1 MIQSSSGYLHLPNLL
16 FISPAAAYLGL
27 FPTHPQRSI
36 PPARDLIQMADS
48 KQLQDRIALITGASR
63 GIGRAVALAFAK
75 EGAHTILL
83 ARTRGALEALD
94 DEIQSLGGTCTLLPI
109 NLAKSDKIEGIGP
122 TILDRWGKLDI
133 LVANAGILGPLSP
146 LGHISEKDWR
156 AVLEINVT
164 ANWRLIRTLDPLL
177 RLSDAG
183 RAIFVT
189 SGASR
194 SCRAYWGPYSVSKAA
209 LEALAKTYAKEV
221 ETTNVKANML
231 SPGAVA
237 TGMRAQAYPGEDP
250 ERLTQPEA
258 LTDLFIVM
266 AAAEF
271 DQNGKVIDF
280 VR

>member
-1 MIQSSSGYLHLPNLL
+1 MSEQ
-16 FISPAAAYLGL
+16 
-27 FPTHPQRSI
+27 
-36 PPARDLIQMADS
+36 
-48 KQLQDRIALITGASR
+48 KQLHDRIALITGASR
-63 GIGRAVALAFAK
+63 GIGRAVALAFAR

-83 ARTRGALEALD
+83 ARTRGALEELD
-94 DEIQSLGGTCTLLPI
+94 DEIQSLGETCTLLPM

-156 AVLEINVT
+156 DVFETNLT
-164 ANWRLIRTLDPLL
+164 ANWRLIRTMDPLL

-209 LEALAKTYAKEV
+209 LEALVKTYANEV
-221 ETTNVKANML
+221 ESTNVKANL
-231 SPGAVA
+231 LAPGAVA
-237 TGMRAQAYPGEDP
+237 TNMRAQAFPGEDP
-250 ERLTQPEA
+250 ERLPKPEA
-258 LTDLFIVM
+258 LTDLFLVM
-266 AAAEF
+266 ASPDFE
-271 DQNGKVIDF
+271 QNGRTIDF
-280 VR
+280 AR